1 MTEYA
6 KNLLEQYKNLDLP
19 NVRAL
24 YSYMYSLIAN
34 EFTVEQNILEVGAG
48 LGGSAKFLKS
58 TSIIRTDIIESK
70 TPTVIGSVDMHNL
83 PFSDNYF
90 DGLFALDA
98 IHHCEDPALAMREMF
113 RVCKDEGKV
122 VIIEPYVSFLSYPFY
137 KLFHSE
143 DVSWKLD
150 PESLNGVVDARPNA
164 GNQTIL
170 QALLKSRYF
179 QEEIQSGRISILSY
193 QKFAPF
199 SLYITGGINNPLP
212 TSESMVKSLINF
224 EQRIP
229 PKILEWIAS
238 RQAIILKKVVH

>member
-1 MTEYA
+1 
-6 KNLLEQYKNLDLP
+6 
-19 NVRAL
+19 
-24 YSYMYSLIAN
+24 
-34 EFTVEQNILEVGAG
+34 
-48 LGGSAKFLKS
+48 
-58 TSIIRTDIIESK
+58 
-70 TPTVIGSVDMHNL
+70 
-83 PFSDNYF
+83 
-90 DGLFALDA
+90 
-98 IHHCEDPALAMREMF
+98 MREMF

-122 VIIEPYVSFLSYPFY
+122 VIIEPYISFLSYPFY

-150 PESLNGVVDARPNA
+150 PESLKGVVDARPNA

-170 QALLKSRYF
+170 QALLKSKYF

-238 RQAIILKKVVH
+238 RQVIILKKVFQ

>member
-98 IHHCEDPALAMREMF
+98 IHHCEDPA
-113 RVCKDEGKV
+113 
-122 VIIEPYVSFLSYPFY
+122 
-137 KLFHSE
+137 
-143 DVSWKLD
+143 
-150 PESLNGVVDARPNA
+150 
-164 GNQTIL
+164 
-170 QALLKSRYF
+170 
-179 QEEIQSGRISILSY
+179 
-193 QKFAPF
+193 
-199 SLYITGGINNPLP
+199 
-212 TSESMVKSLINF
+212 
-224 EQRIP
+224 
-229 PKILEWIAS
+229 
-238 RQAIILKKVVH
+238 